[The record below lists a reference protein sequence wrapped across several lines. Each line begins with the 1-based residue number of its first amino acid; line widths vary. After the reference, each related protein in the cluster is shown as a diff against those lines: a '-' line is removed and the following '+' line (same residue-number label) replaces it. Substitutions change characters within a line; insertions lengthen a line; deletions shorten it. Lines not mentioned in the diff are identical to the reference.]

1 MQLPI
6 HPTTTWKDKLF
17 AALIFF
23 TRLPFWRIYQPQ
35 KEAYAHVVELWPLT
49 GWLTATLTAAT
60 MYGCAQIM
68 PTTTA
73 IILAFVMRLL
83 LTGAL
88 HEDGLAD
95 FLDGFGAGRNDAQQ
109 TLRVMKDSHIG
120 TYGVLGLILYVALLF
135 TTLSQLPITIA
146 ALVVLA
152 ADPFAKMM
160 AAQITQM
167 LPYARTAEQA
177 KNKVIYRAMSTKGKL
192 LLAIQ
197 GLLPLTPLCWY
208 VGLPYECI
216 VLPGIVFYMLYQL
229 MRRKINGYTG
239 DCCGALFLIVEL
251 SFVLSFVVFYYQNN
265 PFAT

>member
-1 MQLPI
+1 MRKSINTFKWYDRP
-6 HPTTTWKDKLF
+6 W

-23 TRLPFWRIYQPQ
+23 TRLPWWRIHQPP
-35 KEAYAHVVELWPLT
+35 KDCYRSVVEYWPLT
-49 GWLTATLTAAT
+49 GWLTAICTATTLYFGTLLFP
-60 MYGCAQIM
+60 YSVSV
-68 PTTTA
+68 
-73 IILAFVMRLL
+73 ILALSVRLL

-135 TTLSQLPITIA
+135 TTLAQLPITIA

-197 GLLPLTPLCWY
+197 GLLPLIPLCWY
-208 VGLPYECI
+208 VGLPYECL
-216 VLPGIVFYMLYQL
+216 VLPGLVFYMLYQL

-251 SFVLSFVVFYYQNN
+251 SFVLSFVVFYYDNN
-265 PFAT
+265 LLAP

>member
-68 PTTTA
+68 PTATA

-120 TYGVLGLILYVALLF
+120 TYGVVGL
-135 TTLSQLPITIA
+135 TIA

-197 GLLPLTPLCWY
+197 GLLPLIPLCWY
-208 VGLPYECI
+208 VGLPYECL

-251 SFVLSFVVFYYQNN
+251 SFVLSFVVFYYDNN
-265 PFAT
+265 PFAL

>member
-1 MQLPI
+1 M
-6 HPTTTWKDKLF
+6 
-17 AALIFF
+17 A
-23 TRLPFWRIYQPQ
+23 
-35 KEAYAHVVELWPLT
+35 
-49 GWLTATLTAAT
+49 
-60 MYGCAQIM
+60 
-68 PTTTA
+68 
-73 IILAFVMRLL
+73 
-83 LTGAL
+83 
-88 HEDGLAD
+88 
-95 FLDGFGAGRNDAQQ
+95 
-109 TLRVMKDSHIG
+109 
-120 TYGVLGLILYVALLF
+120 
-135 TTLSQLPITIA
+135 QLPITIA

-197 GLLPLTPLCWY
+197 GLLPLIPLCWY
-208 VGLPYECI
+208 VGLPYECL

-251 SFVLSFVVFYYQNN
+251 SFVLSFVVFYYDNN
-265 PFAT
+265 LFAL